1 MNEYQKKKKKQR
13 IKNLLNGEVDTTAL
27 KPNIIDRYNG
37 VETKGDFK
45 NSMLKT
51 AVETIGG
58 GAIAPLISALFGK
71 SSPIAGILLAL
82 LGNYVGDKTGL
93 LRGLAMATMAHGVAK
108 SKEYREEGST
118 IKNRISGFKDDCLYA
133 LMLKNT
139 ASSSLNKVS
148 INDIQKYEV
157 PQNRE
162 IDDSEISNFQNLSE
176 KSEEKENTNLEESAK
191 QSELSKWVTEQKN
204 KQLINLKSNSNIS
217 KRNNV
222 NDDNKDDPWED
233 VDFSRF

>member
-1 MNEYQKKKKKQR
+1 MNTDRFQKREKKR
-13 IKNLLNGEVDTTAL
+13 DKNLLNGEVDTTAL
-27 KPNIIDRYNG
+27 KPTIVDRYNG
-37 VETKGDFK
+37 TETKGDLK
-45 NSMLKT
+45 NSMIKT

-93 LRGLAMATMAHGVAK
+93 LRGIAMATMAHGVAK
-108 SKEYREEGST
+108 SKEYREVGST
-118 IKNRISGFKDDCLYA
+118 IKDRISGFKDDCLYA

-139 ASSSLNKVS
+139 SSSSLNDVS

-157 PQNRE
+157 PQNKE
-162 IDDSEISNFQNLSE
+162 VVDSELSNLQNLSE
-176 KSEEKENTNLEESAK
+176 KSEEKENINFEKSEK
-191 QSELSKWVTEQKN
+191 QSSLAKWVDEQN
-204 KQLINLKSNSNIS
+204 KKLLNSNSNTS
-217 KRNNV
+217 KKNNV
-222 NDDNKDDPWED
+222 NDDKKEDPWGDD

>member
-1 MNEYQKKKKKQR
+1 MNEYQKKRKKQR

-27 KPNIIDRYNG
+27 KPNIVDRYNG
-37 VETKGDFK
+37 AETKGDFK

-51 AVETIGG
+51 AVETIGA
-58 GAIAPLISALFGK
+58 GAIAPLISAFFGK

-93 LRGLAMATMAHGVAK
+93 LRGIAMATISHGVAK
-108 SKEYREEGST
+108 AKEYRDPNTT
-118 IKNRISGFKDDCLYA
+118 IKERINGFKDDCLYT
-133 LMLKNT
+133 LMLKNIE
-139 ASSSLNKVS
+139 SSSLNNVS

-157 PQNRE
+157 PQSKDV
-162 IDDSEISNFQNLSE
+162 IDSNLLNLQNLSE
-176 KSEEKENTNLEESAK
+176 KSEEKGNTNLEESAK

-204 KQLINLKSNSNIS
+204 KQLLNLKPNSNIS
-217 KRNNV
+217 KRNNL
-222 NDDNKDDPWED
+222 NDDIKDDPWED

>member
-1 MNEYQKKKKKQR
+1 MSADRFKKRRRKE
-13 IKNLLNGEVDTTAL
+13 IENLLKDEVDTTAI
-27 KPNIIDRYNG
+27 KPTIVDRYNG
-37 VETKGDFK
+37 TETKGNLK

-71 SSPIAGILLAL
+71 SSPAVGILLAL

-118 IKNRISGFKDDCLYA
+118 IKDRISGYKDDCLYA

-139 ASSSLNKVS
+139 TSSSLNNVS
-148 INDIQKYEV
+148 INDIVKYEV
-157 PQNRE
+157 PQNNE
-162 IDDSEISNFQNLSE
+162 VVDSETSNFQNLSE
-176 KSEEKENTNLEESAK
+176 KSEEKENVNLEKSGK
-191 QSELSKWVTEQKN
+191 QSELSKWVAEQKN
-204 KQLINLKSNSNIS
+204 KRLINLNSNTSKINNIS
-217 KRNNV
+217 
-222 NDDNKDDPWED
+222 DDKKDDPWDD

>member
-1 MNEYQKKKKKQR
+1 MSTDRFKNRRRKE
-13 IKNLLNGEVDTTAL
+13 IKNLLNDEVDTTAL

-37 VETKGDFK
+37 VETKGDLK
-45 NSMLKT
+45 NSMIKT

-93 LRGLAMATMAHGVAK
+93 LRGIAMATMAHGVAK

-118 IKNRISGFKDDCLYA
+118 IKDRISGFKDDCLYA

-139 ASSSLNKVS
+139 TSSSLNNVS
-148 INDIQKYEV
+148 INEIQKYEV
-157 PQNRE
+157 PQSKE
-162 IDDSEISNFQNLSE
+162 VVDSEKSNFKNLSE
-176 KSEEKENTNLEESAK
+176 KSEEKENVNVEK
-191 QSELSKWVTEQKN
+191 SEKHSSLAKWVDEQN
-204 KQLINLKSNSNIS
+204 KKLLNSNSNAS
-217 KRNNV
+217 KTNSIT
-222 NDDNKDDPWED
+222 DEKSDDPWDD

>member
-1 MNEYQKKKKKQR
+1 MSADRFKKRRRKE
-13 IKNLLNGEVDTTAL
+13 IENLLNDEVDKTAS

-37 VETKGDFK
+37 VETKGDLK
-45 NSMLKT
+45 NSMIKT

-71 SSPIAGILLAL
+71 SSPAVGVLLAL
-82 LGNYVGDKTGL
+82 LGNYVGDKTGF

-118 IKNRISGFKDDCLYA
+118 IKVRIAGFKDDCLYA

-139 ASSSLNKVS
+139 VSSSLNNVS
-148 INDIQKYEV
+148 IKDIQKYEV
-157 PQNRE
+157 PQSQE
-162 IDDSEISNFQNLSE
+162 VVDTEISNPENLSE
-176 KSEEKENTNLEESAK
+176 KSEEKENVSLEKSEK
-191 QSELSKWVTEQKN
+191 QSELSKWVAEQKN
-204 KQLINLKSNSNIS
+204 KRLINLNSNTSKINNIS
-217 KRNNV
+217 
-222 NDDNKDDPWED
+222 DDKKDDPWDD

>member
-1 MNEYQKKKKKQR
+1 MNADRLKKRRRKE

-37 VETKGDFK
+37 TETKGDLK
-45 NSMLKT
+45 NSMFKT

-71 SSPIAGILLAL
+71 SSPAVGVLLAL

-118 IKNRISGFKDDCLYA
+118 IKVRIAGFKDDCLYA
-133 LMLKNT
+133 LMLKNIEST
-139 ASSSLNKVS
+139 NLNNVS
-148 INDIQKYEV
+148 INDIVKYEV
-157 PQNRE
+157 PQNNE
-162 IDDSEISNFQNLSE
+162 VVDSELSNLEKLSE
-176 KSEEKENTNLEESAK
+176 KSEEKENINSKKSEK
-191 QSELSKWVTEQKN
+191 QSSLAKWVDEQN
-204 KQLINLKSNSNIS
+204 KKRLNSNTS
-217 KRNNV
+217 NRNNV
-222 NDDNKDDPWED
+222 NDDKKEDPWSDD

>member
-1 MNEYQKKKKKQR
+1 MSADRFKKRRREEIQ
-13 IKNLLNGEVDTTAL
+13 NLLNDEVDTSAL
-27 KPNIIDRYNG
+27 KPTIIDRYNG
-37 VETKGDFK
+37 TETKGDLK
-45 NSMLKT
+45 NSMIKT

-71 SSPIAGILLAL
+71 SSPAVGILLAL

-93 LRGLAMATMAHGVAK
+93 LRGIAMATMAHGVAK

-118 IKNRISGFKDDCLYA
+118 IKVRITGFKDDCLYA

-139 ASSSLNKVS
+139 ESTSLNNVS

-157 PQNRE
+157 PQSK
-162 IDDSEISNFQNLSE
+162 DVVDSEISKYQNLSE
-176 KSEEKENTNLEESAK
+176 KSDEKENINFEKSEK
-191 QSELSKWVTEQKN
+191 QSSLAKWVDEQNEKLLN
-204 KQLINLKSNSNIS
+204 SNSNTS

-222 NDDNKDDPWED
+222 NEERKDDPWGD
-233 VDFSRF
+233 DIDSSRF